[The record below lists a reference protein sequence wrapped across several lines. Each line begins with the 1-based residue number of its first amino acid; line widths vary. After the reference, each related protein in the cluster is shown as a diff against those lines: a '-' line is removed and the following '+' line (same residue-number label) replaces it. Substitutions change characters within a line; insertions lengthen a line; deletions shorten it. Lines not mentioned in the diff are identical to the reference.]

1 LAAARF
7 LALLRPIQ
15 RDLEN
20 YSRRM
25 VFDRR
30 DFEDALQ
37 NAVLRAFRAFDR
49 YHDDASFRAWM
60 FKILTNEIFAIN
72 RRRGRVARFEIAV
85 EPDEMEE
92 FAGIG
97 FAAETPISWET
108 LADALDEDLLAALQS
123 LSQSERA
130 VLLMRGIGDL
140 RYREI
145 SECLGIP
152 LGSVMGNLFRARQ
165 KMRDAILRA
174 RRLRRA
180 GVQPL
185 WNESGPAAPEPRGG
199 GRSSL

>member
-1 LAAARF
+1 MDGDEQRVRF
-7 LALLRPIQ
+7 LSLLRPIEG
-15 RDLEN
+15 DLEN

-60 FKILTNEIFAIN
+60 FRILTNEIFAIN
-72 RRRGRVARFEIAV
+72 RKRGRVAEFEVAI
-85 EPDEMEE
+85 EQEEMEE
-92 FAGIG
+92 FAGLD
-97 FAAETPISWET
+97 FACETPTSWDS
-108 LADALDEDLLAALQS
+108 LADALDEELVSALQT
-123 LSQSERA
+123 LNASERA
-130 VLLMRGIGDL
+130 VLLMRAIGDL

-152 LGSVMGNLFRARQ
+152 LGSVMGNLSRARQ

-174 RRLRRA
+174 RR
-180 GVQPL
+180 
-185 WNESGPAAPEPRGG
+185 
-199 GRSSL
+199 RSLL

>member
-1 LAAARF
+1 MSNQEQHSAAGRF
-7 LALLRPIQ
+7 LGLLQPIES
-15 RDLEN
+15 DLEN
-20 YSRRM
+20 YARRM

-72 RRRGRVARFEIAV
+72 RKRGRVAQFEVAV
-85 EPDEMEE
+85 DPEEIEE
-92 FAGIG
+92 FAGLEFG
-97 FAAETPISWET
+97 SEALISWET
-108 LADALDEDLLAALQS
+108 LADALDEELVAALQS

-130 VLLMRGIGDL
+130 VLLMRAIGDL

-152 LGSVMGNLFRARQ
+152 LGSVMGNLSRARQ

-174 RRLRRA
+174 RK
-180 GVQPL
+180 
-185 WNESGPAAPEPRGG
+185 
-199 GRSSL
+199 RSWL

>member
-1 LAAARF
+1 MDRDEQRVRF
-7 LALLRPIQ
+7 LSLLQPIE

-60 FKILTNEIFAIN
+60 FRILTNEIFAIN
-72 RRRGRVARFEIAV
+72 RKRGRVAEFEIAV
-85 EPDEMEE
+85 EPEEMEE
-92 FAGIG
+92 FAGLDFG
-97 FAAETPISWET
+97 NEAPLSWDS
-108 LADALDEDLLAALQS
+108 LADALDEELLAALQS
-123 LSQSERA
+123 LNQSERA
-130 VLLMRGIGDL
+130 VLLMRAIGDL

-152 LGSVMGNLFRARQ
+152 LGSVMGNLSRARQ
-165 KMRDAILRA
+165 KMRDTILRA
-174 RRLRRA
+174 RRPGRA
-180 GVQPL
+180 
-185 WNESGPAAPEPRGG
+185 AAPRLRGEG

>member
-1 LAAARF
+1 MDPEEQTARF
-7 LALLRPIQ
+7 LSLLRPIEA
-15 RDLEN
+15 DLEN

-72 RRRGRVARFEIAV
+72 RKRGRVAQFEIAV
-85 EPDEMEE
+85 EPHEIEE
-92 FAGIG
+92 FGTLDFAPAAAG
-97 FAAETPISWET
+97 PLSWET
-108 LADALDEDLLAALQS
+108 LADALDEELLTALQS
-123 LSQSERA
+123 LNGAERA

-152 LGSVMGNLFRARQ
+152 LGSVMGNLSRARQ

-180 GVQPL
+180 GVPRL
-185 WNESGPAAPEPRGG
+185 WNEG
-199 GRSSL
+199 GRPSL

>member
-1 LAAARF
+1 LNNQEQHSAAARF
-7 LALLRPIQ
+7 LGLLRPIET
-15 RDLEN
+15 DLEN

-30 DFEDALQ
+30 DCEDALQ

-72 RRRGRVARFEIAV
+72 RKRGRVAEFEVSV
-85 EPDEMEE
+85 EPEEMEE
-92 FAGIG
+92 FASLDFGG
-97 FAAETPISWET
+97 DVPLSWET
-108 LADALDEDLLAALQS
+108 LADALDEELLAALQS
-123 LSQSERA
+123 LNQSERA
-130 VLLMRGIGDL
+130 VLLMRAIGDL

-152 LGSVMGNLFRARQ
+152 LGSVMGNLSRARQ

-174 RRLRRA
+174 QRR
-180 GVQPL
+180 
-185 WNESGPAAPEPRGG
+185 ES
-199 GRSSL
+199 L